1 MSEKNI
7 KRYVL
12 SSAIGAGIG
21 MISASALIFMLAGVF
36 GAVNIPSAV
45 IPPMISAV
53 LIFGGFCGGFS
64 GARISGEKGILCGM
78 LSGVIIFTAVW
89 IIGGILSIGG
99 FGIAAITKA
108 LMIAL
113 SGSIG
118 GIIGVNYNKRR

>member
-45 IPPMISAV
+45 ILFP
-53 LIFGGFCGGFS
+53 LLF
-64 GARISGEKGILCGM
+64 
-78 LSGVIIFTAVW
+78 
-89 IIGGILSIGG
+89 
-99 FGIAAITKA
+99 
-108 LMIAL
+108 
-113 SGSIG
+113 
-118 GIIGVNYNKRR
+118 